1 MGKLKLTKTLRERIV
16 EMLQSDTYT
25 YKEICDA
32 CGITTRT
39 FYLWREKFPDFDQD
53 IKDAEDAR
61 MQEFVKIAK
70 RSLRRKIEGY
80 AVDETCVTTI
90 PSRKKDEKGKPIPEI
105 KEQKTNHRHVAPDTA
120 AIIFTL
126 TNGDPDNWRNRQTN
140 EVVGK
145 GGKDLFKDMSD
156 AELDARIAELEAK
169 LNK

>member
-1 MGKLKLTKTLRERIV
+1 MGKSRLTKKMHDRIV
-16 EMLQSDTYT
+16 EMVQSDTYT
-25 YKEICDA
+25 YTEICAA

-39 FYLWREKFPDFDQD
+39 FYLWRENFPDFDQD
-53 IKDAEDAR
+53 IKDAEESR
-61 MQEFVKIAK
+61 MQDFVKIAK

-80 AVDETCVTTI
+80 TVDETCVTTV

-145 GGKDLFKDMSD
+145 DGKDLFKDMSD
-156 AELDARIAELEAK
+156 ADLDKRIAELEAK